1 MVVLAIV
8 LIITLSAIEA
18 GCLVIMTLRTKNYL
32 KERSEQKTAAR
43 RADFRQRA
51 YRQVH
56 KEWAIYRNRQELSN
70 YLKR

>member
-1 MVVLAIV
+1 MEILAIT
-8 LIITLSAIEA
+8 LIIILSATEA
-18 GCLVIMTLRTKNYL
+18 YCLWTIKNYL
-32 KERSEQKTAAR
+32 KDRSEQRTAAR
-43 RADFRQRA
+43 RAATRPRA